1 MSWRNWEDL
10 TTTDFTDAAIRGAVA
25 VLPVAATEQHGPH
38 LPLGTDA
45 ILTDG
50 VLEAALARLPEGVE
64 ALRLPTQRI
73 GLSPE
78 HASFPGTLTF
88 DAETVIAHWTA
99 IGRSVARAGVGR
111 LILLNGHGGQTAPV
125 DIVAMRLRAECGL
138 TVVRATYF
146 ALLEDDP
153 AIDRR
158 ERRFGWHGGL
168 IETSLML
175 AIRPDLVRVDR
186 LSDFRSAAEG
196 VTERHRVLGVE
207 GDAGMGWMAEDL
219 NPAGATGN
227 AAAATAEIGRRLL
240 DGVAGRLAG
249 LIAEAHAFEGLAG

>member
-88 DAETVIAHWTA
+88 DA
-99 IGRSVARAGVGR
+99 
-111 LILLNGHGGQTAPV
+111 
-125 DIVAMRLRAECGL
+125 
-138 TVVRATYF
+138 
-146 ALLEDDP
+146 
-153 AIDRR
+153 
-158 ERRFGWHGGL
+158 
-168 IETSLML
+168 
-175 AIRPDLVRVDR
+175 
-186 LSDFRSAAEG
+186 
-196 VTERHRVLGVE
+196 
-207 GDAGMGWMAEDL
+207 
-219 NPAGATGN
+219 
-227 AAAATAEIGRRLL
+227 
-240 DGVAGRLAG
+240 
-249 LIAEAHAFEGLAG
+249 